1 MKRKL
6 ARFIPRWLRNR
17 YGASA
22 VFLLVWIAFFDKSDA
37 LTTYKNRRALHKL
50 ENEKDRYISDIA
62 LTQQRIAELSGD
74 PTLMEK
80 FARERYYMKRKN
92 EDVFVLVPEKD

>member
-1 MKRKL
+1 MKKKL
-6 ARFIPRWLRNR
+6 IRFIPRWLRNR

-22 VFLLVWIAFFDKSDA
+22 MFLLVWIAFFDKSDA
-37 LTTYKNRRALHKL
+37 ITTYKNRRALHKL
-50 ENEKDRYISDIA
+50 ENQKEQYLADIA
-62 LTQQRIAELSGD
+62 LTQLRINELKGD

-92 EDVFVLVPEKD
+92 EDVFVLVPER

>member
-1 MKRKL
+1 M
-6 ARFIPRWLRNR
+6 
-17 YGASA
+17 
-22 VFLLVWIAFFDKSDA
+22 
-37 LTTYKNRRALHKL
+37 

>member
-1 MKRKL
+1 MKKKL
-6 ARFIPRWLRNR
+6 VRFIPRWLRHR

-22 VFLLVWIAFFDKSDA
+22 FALLLWIAFFDKSDA
-37 LTTYKNRRALHKL
+37 VTTYKNRQALHKL
-50 ENEKDRYISDIA
+50 EDRKEQYVADIA
-62 LTQQRIAELSGD
+62 VTQRRIAELKGD

-92 EDVFVLVPEKD
+92 EDVFVLVPEK